1 MNLPQKRPRVIAQLT
16 LPMLPDADI
25 QVIARALKLTDAQC
39 DQLQITLMHIVAD
52 LEAYHKASKQMGDR
66 PYLKRRFRAFAKTL
80 QKFEDEIG
88 RSKDLME
95 KFLPFDT
102 QEALGVLLSYSAM
115 EEALA
120 SEIITRKLNWS
131 PALLTRSADTMQ
143 ISEIENYFDYEK
155 KSYGLKNAPV
165 LLEHFIKTVNRPI
178 KKWHQLDRANK
189 GGKKRDFLRW
199 FVIHSLALNA
209 REIIGKNATP
219 TRNGAFSCLC
229 TEVFNIYGLP
239 DSGLEE
245 AIERSLTEMRA
256 APPLKPL

>member
-1 MNLPQKRPRVIAQLT
+1 MSLPQKKPKAIAQLT
-16 LPMLPDADI
+16 LQMPPDADI
-25 QVIARALKLTDAQC
+25 QVIARTLKLTEPQR

-52 LEAYHKASKQMGDR
+52 LEAYHKASEQMGER
-66 PYLKRRFRAFAKTL
+66 SELVRRFRAFAKTL

-88 RSKDLME
+88 RSKKLME
-95 KFLPFDT
+95 KFLPLDT

-120 SEIITRKLNWS
+120 SEIITRKLDWS
-131 PALLTRSADTMQ
+131 PASLTRSADTMQ

-155 KSYGLKNAPV
+155 KTYGLKNAPE

-209 REIIGKNATP
+209 REIIGKDATP
-219 TRNGAFSCLC
+219 TRKGAFSCLC
-229 TEVFNIYGLP
+229 SQVFIIYRLP

-245 AIERSLTEMRA
+245 AIERSLTELRA